1 MRATDAARHLSS
13 VSRASDL
20 PGTVAPPPS
29 LRCPLPLQT
38 HVQRRLFVNRQISRA
53 FRVDLHFV
61 LSERRFII
69 IFFLFSF
76 FYSSFFGFFCCCCFS
91 FWSVSLGFS
100 GRHNL
105 HFGPRKLTNFLI
117 LNQMRV
123 ERVFRWQRREGNKG
137 LRQVGT
143 GEGKLE
149 EELVGELALRS
160 RCTN

>member
-1 MRATDAARHLSS
+1 MIASYRYSQSQSQSQSSATDTDTDTGADTDTAPATDTDTSRDADVRATDAARHLSS

-20 PGTVAPPPS
+20 PDTVAPPPFS

-76 FYSSFFGFFCCCCFS
+76 FYSYFFLLFLFVLVGFFGVFGAAQFAFWATEVDKFF
-91 FWSVSLGFS
+91 
-100 GRHNL
+100 NL
-105 HFGPRKLTNFLI
+105 
-117 LNQMRV
+117 
-123 ERVFRWQRREGNKG
+123 
-137 LRQVGT
+137 
-143 GEGKLE
+143 
-149 EELVGELALRS
+149 
-160 RCTN
+160 